1 MSSSAYDEFLNLPHH
16 VSSDLPH
23 MSMQNRAAQFASFA
37 ALTGFESIIKETC
50 RQTAHRI
57 ELDESAKEALDK
69 KLQRLLQVLHV
80 HPQISITFFKPDEK
94 KDGGAY
100 ICITGTIKKID
111 GYGENLIMT
120 DGTQIPIS
128 EITSLQGD
136 LLNDEI
142 WG

>member
-1 MSSSAYDEFLNLPHH
+1 MNNKYNDMLHMPHH
-16 VSSDLPH
+16 VSQTHPH
-23 MSMQNRAAQFASFA
+23 MSMQNRAAQFSPFA
-37 ALTGFESIIKETC
+37 ALTGFESIIKETS
-50 RQTAHRI
+50 RQTAQRI
-57 ELDESAKEALDK
+57 ELDESAKEVLDK

-94 KDGGAY
+94 KDGGEY

-120 DGTQIPIS
+120 DGTQIPIP

-136 LLNDEI
+136 LFNDEI
-142 WG
+142 GG

>member
-1 MSSSAYDEFLNLPHH
+1 MNNKYNDMLHMPHH
-16 VSSDLPH
+16 VSQTHPH
-23 MSMQNRAAQFASFA
+23 MSMQNRAAQFSPFA
-37 ALTGFESIIKETC
+37 ALTGFESIIKETS
-50 RQTAHRI
+50 RQTAQRI
-57 ELDESAKEALDK
+57 ELDESAKEVLDK

-80 HPQISITFFKPDEK
+80 HPQVSITFFKPDEK

-111 GYGENLIMT
+111 GYDENLIMT

-136 LLNDEI
+136 LFNDEI

>member
-1 MSSSAYDEFLNLPHH
+1 MNNKYDDMLHMPHH
-16 VSSDLPH
+16 VSKTHPR
-23 MSMQNRAAQFASFA
+23 MSMHNRAAQFSPFA
-37 ALTGFESIIKETC
+37 ALTGFESIIQETS
-50 RQTAHRI
+50 RQTMQRI

-80 HPQISITFFKPDEK
+80 HPQISITFFKTDEK

-111 GYGENLIMT
+111 GYGDNLIMT

-136 LLNDEI
+136 LFNDEI

>member
-23 MSMQNRAAQFASFA
+23 MSMQNRAAQFAPFA
-37 ALTGFESIIKETC
+37 ALTGFEAIIKETC

>member
-1 MSSSAYDEFLNLPHH
+1 MSSAYDDFLNLPHH
-16 VSSDLPH
+16 VSADLPH
-23 MSMQNRAAQFASFA
+23 MSMQNRAAQFAPFA
-37 ALTGFESIIKETC
+37 ALIGYESIIKETC

-136 LLNDEI
+136 LFNDEI

>member
-1 MSSSAYDEFLNLPHH
+1 
-16 VSSDLPH
+16 
-23 MSMQNRAAQFASFA
+23 MQNRAAQFAPFA

>member
-1 MSSSAYDEFLNLPHH
+1 MNNKYNDMLHMPHH
-16 VSSDLPH
+16 VSQTHPH
-23 MSMQNRAAQFASFA
+23 MSMQNRAAQFSPFA
-37 ALTGFESIIKETC
+37 ALTGFESIIKETS
-50 RQTAHRI
+50 RQTTQRS

-100 ICITGTIKKID
+100 ICTTGTIKKID

-136 LLNDEI
+136 LFNDEI

>member
-23 MSMQNRAAQFASFA
+23 MSMQNRAAQFAPFA

-50 RQTAHRI
+50 RQTAHWI

>member
-1 MSSSAYDEFLNLPHH
+1 MSSAYDEFLNLPHH

-23 MSMQNRAAQFASFA
+23 MSMQNRAAQFAPFA

-80 HPQISITFFKPDEK
+80 HPRISITFFKPDEK

-100 ICITGTIKKID
+100 ICITGTTKKID

-136 LLNDEI
+136 LFNDEI

>member
-1 MSSSAYDEFLNLPHH
+1 MSSAYDEFLNLPHH
-16 VSSDLPH
+16 VSADLPH
-23 MSMQNRAAQFASFA
+23 MSMQNRAAQFAPFA